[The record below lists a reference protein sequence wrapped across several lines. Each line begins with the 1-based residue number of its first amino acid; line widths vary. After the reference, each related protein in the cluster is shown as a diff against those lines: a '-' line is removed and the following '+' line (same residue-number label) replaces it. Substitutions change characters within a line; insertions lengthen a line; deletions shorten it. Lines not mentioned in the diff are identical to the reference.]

1 MWWKPSAAKLFRLSV
16 SYSPSQS
23 LSPWQSSEEEED
35 NVHSVSGQGRGHGQG
50 CGRVC
55 GRGRGDHSRG
65 CSRGHGRRHSTAST
79 AQTVNTMLDTT
90 LPTLDIPDTAVVM
103 SFPFTSPRE
112 PGSYVRNNSGT
123 THTPLE
129 FFSMIELLMLWKQEV
144 WSHSMMNLTC
154 LLTTLHRKIL
164 LGSLERLH
172 FHWFSSI
179 FVTFHSFTYSKLEFT
194 SC

>member
-1 MWWKPSAAKLFRLSV
+1 MEWTGLVVIYR
-16 SYSPSQS
+16 Y
-23 LSPWQSSEEEED
+23 
-35 NVHSVSGQGRGHGQG
+35 
-50 CGRVC
+50 CG
-55 GRGRGDHSRG
+55 G

-129 FFSMIELLMLWKQEV
+129 FFSMIELLMLWK
-144 WSHSMMNLTC
+144 T
-154 LLTTLHRKIL
+154 
-164 LGSLERLH
+164 GSLKSLQDELNL
-172 FHWFSSI
+172 FVDNLSQKDSTWKFGKASFSLI
-179 FVTFHSFTYSKLEFT
+179 F
-194 SC
+194 